1 MNAPQRARTRT
12 IRADLHVHTRASDGK
27 WTPAQVVDG
36 CRAKGIGLL
45 AVADHDTTDS
55 VLSAESLA
63 LESGMAYLRAVE
75 ISSTT
80 DGVLIHILVYGID
93 VEDPTLCG
101 VRDINQMQATVNAVH
116 NVRRLVDLG
125 YPLAWMTS

>member
-55 VLSAESLA
+55 VLSADHWRWSLVWPTYEPSRSHQRRTA
-63 LESGMAYLRAVE
+63 
-75 ISSTT
+75 SSYTS
-80 DGVLIHILVYGID
+80 L
-93 VEDPTLCG
+93 PT
-101 VRDINQMQATVNAVH
+101 A
-116 NVRRLVDLG
+116 
-125 YPLAWMTS
+125 